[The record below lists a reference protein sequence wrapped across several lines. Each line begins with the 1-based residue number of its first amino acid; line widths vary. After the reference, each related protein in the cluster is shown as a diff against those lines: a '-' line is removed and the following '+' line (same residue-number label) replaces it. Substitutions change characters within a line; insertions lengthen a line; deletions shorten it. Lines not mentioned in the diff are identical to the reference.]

1 MTAPTAPAPDRPL
14 LIAVAGGSGSGKSTL
29 AAALQARLPEGTV
42 RVVIEDAYYGDW
54 GGQPGF
60 DAATFD
66 FDDVSSKDHGLLAE
80 HLLALKAGETVEG
93 PIYCFSTHRRKPET
107 ETLSPSPVIV
117 VEGAHLLCTPDL
129 TTIFDLRVFV
139 DTPSDV
145 RFIRRLIRDQRE
157 RDRTADSVIS
167 QYLATVRPAHERFI
181 QPSRL
186 LADIVITDDRGA
198 VIPVDPGEFD
208 RLLAPVLFHP
218 LLKPFRDQVRLD

>member
-1 MTAPTAPAPDRPL
+1 MTDTPARAPDRPL

-29 AAALQARLPEGTV
+29 AAALQARLPAGTV

-66 FDDVSSKDHGLLAE
+66 FDDIAAKDHDLLAR

-93 PIYCFSTHRRKPET
+93 PIYCFSTHRRKPDVDLLE
-107 ETLSPSPVIV
+107 PHPVIV
-117 VEGAHLLCTPDL
+117 VEGAHLLCTPEL
-129 TTIFDLRVFV
+129 AAIFDLRVFV

-157 RDRTADSVIS
+157 RDRTAESVIN

-181 QPSRL
+181 QPSRM
-186 LADIVITDDRGA
+186 LADVVIVDDRGA
-198 VIPVDPGEFD
+198 VIPVDPNEFD
-208 RLLAPVLFHP
+208 RLLAPVLVHP
-218 LLKPFRDQVRLD
+218 LLKPFRDQASLA

>member
-1 MTAPTAPAPDRPL
+1 MTDDPAKAPDRPL

-54 GGQPGF
+54 GGRPGF
-60 DAATFD
+60 DPATFD
-66 FDDVSSKDHGLLAE
+66 FDDIAAKDHDLLAR
-80 HLLALKAGETVEG
+80 HLLALKAGKTVEG
-93 PIYCFSTHRRKPET
+93 PVYCFSTHRRKAEVDRLEPR
-107 ETLSPSPVIV
+107 PVIV
-117 VEGAHLLCTPDL
+117 VEGAHLLCTPEL
-129 TTIFDLRVFV
+129 ASIFDLRVFV

-157 RDRTADSVIS
+157 RDRTAESVIS

-181 QPSRL
+181 QPSRM
-186 LADIVITDDRGA
+186 LADIVIVDDRGA
-198 VIPVDPGEFD
+198 VIPVDPNEFD

-218 LLKPFRDQVRLD
+218 LLKPFRDEASLA